1 MEHKK
6 IIKCYFSS
14 NFIKKNKTAYLKI
27 VVIDLQNVIFKIR
40 IKFKKKNRGL
50 ANDACIN
57 KVFRKLNKLEL
68 NNTLNCNYKVNIF
81 TNNKI
86 LVNQVLNNG
95 IERVKR
101 QRRGRIDYLTSVL
114 NSHKNW
120 GLQHEPETNNILNRL
135 YSNGLSKKKD
145 LLKKKRKQAKIISA
159 RHRRKVV
166 NRKICKIINNKTA
179 NIVFFDL
186 EMNCGYKTK
195 KDLGYMET
203 ISIGAIKYN
212 IKNGTLEQFY
222 SLVKPKFNC
231 ILSKECIRLTQLEQN
246 EIDNANDFKTVM
258 LQFGKWVNNEK
269 SIFVSWGAEDIRTL
283 KNEDKVNGFRL
294 QIVKQIRKRYIDFQ
308 NEFCLN
314 FLKTGQVISLT
325 NALKS
330 MKLDFLG
337 TQHNAFDDAFN
348 LYRVYKCYKNEV
360 LKNEKLE

>member
-1 MEHKK
+1 MEHKNK
-6 IIKCYFSS
+6 IKCYFSS
-14 NFIKKNKTAYLKI
+14 NYIKKNKTAYLKI
-27 VVIDLQNVIFKIR
+27 VVTDSQNVIFKIR
-40 IKFKKKNRGL
+40 IKFKKKNCGL

-68 NNTLNCNYKVNIF
+68 NNILNCNYKVNIF
-81 TNNKI
+81 TKNRT

-120 GLQHEPETNNILNRL
+120 ELQYEPETNNILNRL
-135 YSNGLSKKKD
+135 YSNDLSKKKD
-145 LLKKKRKQAKIISA
+145 LLKKKHKQAKIING
-159 RHRRKVV
+159 RYRRKVV
-166 NRKICKIINNKTA
+166 NRKICKNINDKTA

-186 EMNCGYKTK
+186 EMNCGHKTK
-195 KDLGYMET
+195 KGLGYMET
-203 ISIGAIKYN
+203 ISIGAIKCN

-231 ILSKECIRLTQLEQN
+231 ILSNGCIRLTQIEQN
-246 EIDNANDFKTVM
+246 QIDNADDFKTVM
-258 LQFGKWVNNEK
+258 YKFEKWVKNEK
-269 SIFVSWGAEDIRTL
+269 SIFVSWGSEDIRTL
-283 KNEDKVNGFRL
+283 KNEDKMNGFRL
-294 QIVKQIRKRYIDFQ
+294 QIVKQIRKNYIDFQ
-308 NEFCLN
+308 NEFCFH

-348 LYRVYKCYKNEV
+348 LYRLYKCYKNEV
-360 LKNEKLE
+360 LTMKN